1 MKQRKLFNELLKKP
15 QILVLPGAYDA
26 LSAKIMEKLDFEAI
40 FTTGYGVSAS
50 LLARPDWGL
59 LTFTEMLDRARQI
72 TSAVD
77 IPVFGDADTGYGNP
91 VNVVRTVQEFERAG
105 LVGIFIEDQE
115 WPKRCGH
122 MEGKKVISEEEMV
135 QKIKAAT
142 EARVDP
148 DFKIMARLDD
158 RAIYGLE
165 EAIKRG
171 KACVNAG
178 ADMIFIEAPQT
189 VEELKEIPK
198 HFDVPLMANMIE
210 KGKTP
215 YLTVK
220 ELEEMGYKVV
230 TYPLTALYASTKA
243 IFEVMKEL
251 KEKGSATGKLEQLI
265 TFNQFN
271 ELIGLKEMQELQDKY
286 TINS

>member
-1 MKQRKLFNELLKKP
+1 MKQRKLFNELLERP
-15 QILVLPGAYDA
+15 QALVLPGAYDA
-26 LSAKIMEKLDFEAI
+26 LSAKIMEKLGFEAI
-40 FTTGYGVSAS
+40 FTTGYGISAS
-50 LLARPDWGL
+50 LLAKPDWGL

-165 EAIKRG
+165 EAIKRA
-171 KACVNAG
+171 KACVKAG

-198 HFDVPLMANMIE
+198 YFDVPLMANMIE

-220 ELEEMGYKVV
+220 ELEKIGYKVV

-251 KEKGSATGKLEQLI
+251 KEKGSAAGALEQLI
-265 TFNQFN
+265 AFNQFN
-271 ELIGLKEMQELQDKY
+271 ELIGLKEMQKLQDKY
-286 TINS
+286 TNK

>member
-1 MKQRKLFNELLKKP
+1 MKQRKLFNELLKRP
-15 QILVLPGAYDA
+15 QALVLPGAYDA
-26 LSAKIMEKLDFEAI
+26 LSAKIMEKLGFEAI
-40 FTTGYGVSAS
+40 FTTGYGISAS
-50 LLARPDWGL
+50 LLAKPDWGL

-91 VNVVRTVQEFERAG
+91 INVVRTVQEFERAG

-122 MEGKKVISEEEMV
+122 MEGKRVISEEEMI
-135 QKIKAAT
+135 QKIKAAV

-158 RAIYGLE
+158 RAVYGLE
-165 EAIKRG
+165 EAIKRA
-171 KACVNAG
+171 KACVKAG

-189 VEELKEIPK
+189 IEELKEIPK

-210 KGKTP
+210 NGKTP

-220 ELEEMGYKVV
+220 ELEEMGYKII

-251 KEKGSATGKLEQLI
+251 KEKGSAAEALDQLI

-271 ELIGLKEMQELQDKY
+271 ELIGLREMQELQDKY
-286 TINS
+286 TNK

>member
-1 MKQRKLFNELLKKP
+1 
-15 QILVLPGAYDA
+15 
-26 LSAKIMEKLDFEAI
+26 MEKVGFEAI
-40 FTTGYGVSAS
+40 FTTGYGITAS
-50 LLARPDWGL
+50 LLAKPDWGL
-59 LTFTEMLDRARQI
+59 LTFSEMLDRARQI

-91 VNVVRTVQEFERAG
+91 LNVIRTVREFEKAG

-122 MEGKKVISEEEMV
+122 MEGKKVISKEEMV
-135 QKIKAAT
+135 QKIKAAVDV
-142 EARVDP
+142 RVDP

-165 EAIKRG
+165 EAIEKG
-171 KACVNAG
+171 KACVEAG

-220 ELEEMGYKVV
+220 ELESMGYKIV

-243 IFEVMKEL
+243 IFKVMKEL
-251 KEKGSATGKLEQLI
+251 KEKGNAAGVLDQLI
-265 TFNQFN
+265 AFNQFN
-271 ELIGLKEMQELQDKY
+271 ELVGLKEMQELQNKY
-286 TINS
+286 AINR